1 MVDRNQNQIQN
12 FRLLSQHLH
21 SPSPTAK
28 LCSQAMLDSE
38 NSVAIQHDS
47 TDVQIE
53 TRGEPAVRCPVAEP
67 NETFSEKRVLLIH
80 KNTNM
85 QLKSFRIYRMNSNQC
100 SQDVCITCITSVA
113 RTKKQ
118 NETKRV
124 FQKLVFF
131 LEWNANFSLRYE
143 IF

>member
-12 FRLLSQHLH
+12 FRLLIIFDFD
-21 SPSPTAK
+21 
-28 LCSQAMLDSE
+28 SQAMLDSE

-100 SQDVCITCITSVA
+100 SQDV
-113 RTKKQ
+113 
-118 NETKRV
+118 
-124 FQKLVFF
+124 
-131 LEWNANFSLRYE
+131 
-143 IF
+143 